1 MKKRDIP
8 KQAIFLDRDGV
19 INRDKG
25 YVYLRKD
32 FEFEKNALEGL
43 KLIKFDQYLV
53 FIVCNQAGIA
63 HGYYTKNDCEK
74 LHRWLR
80 RYLLNKKIKITK
92 IYYCP
97 HHPKGK
103 IKKFSIKCSCRKP
116 EPGMLLRA
124 KKEYG
129 INLRKSYLIGDKTS
143 DILAGKRVGCKC
155 ILVKTGY
162 GGKDKL
168 FSVRPD
174 YVAKDLLEAVK
185 IINSQESD

>member
-1 MKKRDIP
+1 MKKRNIP
-8 KQAIFLDRDGV
+8 KRAIFLDRDGV
-19 INRDKG
+19 INQDKG
-25 YVYLRKD
+25 YVYRRKD
-32 FEFEKNALEGL
+32 FEFEKNALKGL
-43 KLIKFDQYLV
+43 KLIDFNQYLV

-63 HGYYTKNDCEK
+63 HGYYTKNDCKK
-74 LHRWLR
+74 LHQWLR
-80 RYLLNKKIKITK
+80 KYLLKKGIKITK

-103 IKKFSIKCSCRKP
+103 IKRFSIKCSCRKP

-129 INLRKSYLIGDKTS
+129 INFKKSYLIGDKTS
-143 DILAGKRVGCKC
+143 DILAGKRAGCKC

-168 FSVRPD
+168 FSVKPD